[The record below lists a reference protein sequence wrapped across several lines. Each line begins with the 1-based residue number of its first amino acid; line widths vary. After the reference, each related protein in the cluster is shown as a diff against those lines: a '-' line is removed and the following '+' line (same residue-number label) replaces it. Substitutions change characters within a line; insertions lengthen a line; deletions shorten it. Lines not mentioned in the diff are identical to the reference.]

1 MYVIVMP
8 EPVPI
13 WMQPAFWSAI
23 AAFCSFGAAVMV
35 VLIQRRNLIES
46 VRPELVLT
54 GLDRSIEGKNQ
65 STRELLHFKGIKNVG
80 RGVAMQAI
88 VTCDNVNAEGK
99 SLASGGSG
107 LIPVVAVNEE
117 VEADCEFSVWWNNVT
132 DSHKFMV
139 VKIVILY
146 WDVAGM
152 RYETTYHVAIE
163 GPLDLQQKS
172 PEFAARLLQQEII
185 SPREAARLAK
195 DTCIHSIQ
203 RRTVQRAIWSLKLE
217 NRIKEL
223 LNRKKK

>member
-1 MYVIVMP
+1 MS
-8 EPVPI
+8 EPFPI
-13 WMQPAFWSAI
+13 WTHPAFWSAI
-23 AAFCSFGAAVMV
+23 AAFGSLATTFMVM
-35 VLIQRRNLIES
+35 LIERRNLIES

-65 STRELLHFKGIKNVG
+65 STREFIHFKGIKNVG

-88 VTCDNVNAEGK
+88 VSCDNVNSEGK

-117 VEADCEFSVWWNNVT
+117 VEADCEFSIWWNNVT
-132 DSHKFMV
+132 DNQKFMV

-163 GPLDLQQKS
+163 GPLDLQQRS
-172 PEFAARLLQQEII
+172 PEFATRLLQQDII

-195 DTCIHSIQ
+195 DTSIQ
-203 RRTVQRAIWSLKLE
+203 RRTVPRAIWSLKLE
-217 NRIKEL
+217 TRVKQMLKRIAKL
-223 LNRKKK
+223 LKLKQSK